1 VEAIVTTR
9 LVRISCILCALLFSL
24 TTSARAQRVPSEGSM
39 AAGGEV
45 GFFAPGDDDLELSPI
60 VGGFFEYYFTPRL
73 SIRPGIVFLDP
84 ALDDNDEDSLRQVRF
99 GADVIYNW
107 ERGRWHPF
115 VGGGISASSLR
126 LKDNGVGFGN
136 TERQLGISGLGGVEY
151 FFRRRTSLKFEGRAL
166 FVDDVFGLD
175 PGGVSGTAGVKWYF

>member
-1 VEAIVTTR
+1 VTTR
-9 LVRISCILCALLFSL
+9 PIRIVCIVGVLSL
-24 TTSARAQRVPSEGSM
+24 TLSSSALAQRVPAEGTL
-39 AAGGEV
+39 AAGGEAGV
-45 GFFAPGDDDLELSPI
+45 VAPADDALELSPI

-73 SIRPGIVFLDP
+73 SIRPGVYFLDP
-84 ALDDNDEDSLRQVRF
+84 KLDPDEDDSLRHVRF

-115 VGGGISASSLR
+115 LGGGISASSLR
-126 LKDNGVGFGN
+126 LKDNGIGFGS
-136 TERQLGISGLGGVEY
+136 TERQLGVSGLGGVEY
-151 FFRRRTSLKFEGRAL
+151 FFRRRTSFKFEGRAL